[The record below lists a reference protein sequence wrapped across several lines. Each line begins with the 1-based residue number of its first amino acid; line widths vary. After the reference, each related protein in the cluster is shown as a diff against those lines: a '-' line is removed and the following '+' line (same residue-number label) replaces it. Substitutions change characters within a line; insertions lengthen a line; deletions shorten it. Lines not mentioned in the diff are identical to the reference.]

1 MMSRNF
7 VPFLSMVPLKIKDDP
22 KKGPKPKVEATQ
34 NKRWTKPKVEATQ
47 KSLTESLE
55 ESIKACGGKIPTH
68 IYPKGEKTLHAEEI
82 MQLRDVE
89 VGNQGQFCPP
99 VQGTLYSHPNIFED
113 YFSGVISRVPLD
125 AISGD

>member
-1 MMSRNF
+1 MAQNHSRTLTNGNF
-7 VPFLSMVPLKIKDDP
+7 VLLTSLVPSKSIDP
-22 KKGPKPKVEATQ
+22 KEL
-34 NKRWTKPKVEATQ
+34 TKPKVEANQ
-47 KSLTESLE
+47 KSLSEVLE

-68 IYPKGEKTLHAEEI
+68 IYPKGEKTPLAEGT

-89 VGNQGQFCPP
+89 VVNQGQACPP
-99 VQGTLYSHPNIFED
+99 EQGTLYSHPNIFEG